1 MCKDMFARLTDPIEK
16 ALSIANVTMPE
27 IQHVEVVGGA
37 WRVPKVQQILSEA
50 IEKAAEKKLPLGQHL
65 NGEEAAALGAALVA
79 ANSSSSFRVKKIFF
93 TDITMH
99 EYSVQVVSLKG
110 EWAKN
115 LTKLYPI
122 GTALGGKKKLT
133 FNLEEDFEILV
144 FEDGILVS
152 RY

>member
-1 MCKDMFARLTDPIEK
+1 MDDITQI
-16 ALSIANVTMPE
+16 
-27 IQHVEVVGGA
+27 EVVGGG
-37 WRVPKVQQILSEA
+37 WRVPKVQQLLNEFIS
-50 IEKAAEKKLPLGQHL
+50 KSGKKLPLGQHL

-122 GTALGGKKKLT
+122 GTALGGKKK
-133 FNLEEDFEILV
+133 
-144 FEDGILVS
+144 
-152 RY
+152 